1 MAAVRNVELG
11 RALRQMR
18 EERHL
23 SRTELAEALGVA
35 RNQITV
41 IELGLRTPRPDL
53 LARIATVLNVVDY
66 FALARLAG
74 YLPGP
79 TNVSVYTVT
88 TDSLEKA
95 AWLRQFEARFDASE
109 LETLYRFSMQWQP
122 RAEAATVEQPAAR
135 SRSA

>member
-23 SRTELAEALGVA
+23 SRTELAEALGVK
-35 RNQITV
+35 RNAISV
-41 IELGLRTPRPDL
+41 MELGLRTPRPTR
-53 LARIATVLNVVDY
+53 LARIATLLDVDY
-66 FALARLAG
+66 LDLARLAG
-74 YLPGP
+74 YAPGP
-79 TNVSVYTVT
+79 ASLAEYTVT

-95 AWLRQFEARFDASE
+95 AWLRQFEARFDAAD
-109 LETLYRFSMQWQP
+109 LEALYQFGVQWQP
-122 RAEAATVEQPAAR
+122 RAEAAADTLPAAQ